1 MEEFRFPFPGRELAD
16 KELTYDPCYEKIP
29 EADRSV
35 IVEKAWQKGCRAA
48 EMVFSREGG
57 TFDFHIIARNSGL
70 KLMEIP
76 KDYIVGKQ
84 RYFSDYISGQ
94 NLINLYSGSIQ
105 KWAEQNELEYAD
117 AVILLRIAVA
127 DRRRRISA
135 AIINQQQFPIGK
147 SLSQHTFNTLT
158 QVFFRLIDGYNNR
171 NTGHNATPLF
181 HFWTYVFLFYPNC
194 KTRSSFDPPLCTLIV
209 ENLQIPE
216 YSYIKEHRRE
226 FQP

>member
-1 MEEFRFPFPGRELAD
+1 MEQFRFPFPGRELAD

-35 IVEKAWQKGCRAA
+35 IVEKAWQKGSQAA
-48 EMVFSREGG
+48 EMVFEREKG

-70 KLMEIP
+70 KLVEIP

-117 AVILLRIAVA
+117 AVNLILSHEYYHFLEMNEIGQASRDYLVPMVTIGPLKLGKTGIRALSEVGA
-127 DRRRRISA
+127 HAFARKYYELVTERK
-135 AIINQQQFPIGK
+135 QQ
-147 SLSQHTFNTLT
+147 HE
-158 QVFFRLIDGYNNR
+158 
-171 NTGHNATPLF
+171 ATEL
-181 HFWTYVFLFYPNC
+181 
-194 KTRSSFDPPLCTLIV
+194 
-209 ENLQIPE
+209 
-216 YSYIKEHRRE
+216 
-226 FQP
+226 